1 MQNYL
6 KNTNYQ
12 SKQPNPTNTDK
23 RIKKLVK
30 VNYSIEA
37 STHITEQHKNE

>member
-23 RIKKLVK
+23 RKKQK
-30 VNYSIEA
+30 KNA
-37 STHITEQHKNE
+37 SK